1 MSKKKFKQSCFIS
14 YQCLFYFYFISFPL
28 KFILFFVLIQIT
40 YKKLKSLNTD
50 KLFFFFQF
58 DFKINL
64 KELKVFLYAIQ
75 LYVEIPDYY
84 YDDDDPR
91 MEYHSVR
98 LVIHVQ
104 GPKVDW
110 EVVNKTCQN
119 YQIVLEFLL
128 LLTGFFHLFKKLH
141 VKLLYNDPYYKPFCT
156 PFFPCNKH

>member
-1 MSKKKFKQSCFIS
+1 M
-14 YQCLFYFYFISFPL
+14 
-28 KFILFFVLIQIT
+28 
-40 YKKLKSLNTD
+40 NTD

-75 LYVEIPDYY
+75 LYIEIPD

-91 MEYHSVR
+91 MEYYSVR
-98 LVIHVQ
+98 LVIHEQ

-110 EVVNKTCQN
+110 EIVNKTCQN
-119 YQIVLEFLL
+119 YQIILEFLL
-128 LLTGFFHLFKKLH
+128 LPTGFFQLFKKLH